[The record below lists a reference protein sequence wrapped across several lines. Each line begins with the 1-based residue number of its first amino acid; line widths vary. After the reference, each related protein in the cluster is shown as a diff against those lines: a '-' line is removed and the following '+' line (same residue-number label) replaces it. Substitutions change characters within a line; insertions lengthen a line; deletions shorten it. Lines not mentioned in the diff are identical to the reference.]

1 MASNAEGKHRAEF
14 VQSLANNN
22 RSIENITIKSGQN
35 VAAGEVL
42 SKELTGAATSAAAAG
57 NTGNGTMGSVT
68 VGDQA
73 KVGDYILTI
82 VEPGSNVGDFTLAD
96 PNGVQVGTGDVAG
109 AFSGEI
115 SFTLADG
122 GTDFAAGDS
131 FTISVTLTGEVYTA
145 LPNDASEEAVAIA
158 LDNYDATSAAK
169 DGAAVVRDA
178 EVNDAELTWPSG
190 QSAANKTVAQNQL
203 KDNGVIFR

>member
-82 VEPGSNVGDFTLAD
+82 VEPGSNVGDFKLAD

-131 FTISVTLTGEVYTA
+131 FTISVTLTSEVYTA

>member
-22 RSIENITIKSGQN
+22 RSIENITIKRGQN

-131 FTISVTLTGEVYTA
+131 FTISVTLTSEVYTA

>member
-131 FTISVTLTGEVYTA
+131 FTISVTLTSEVYTA

-190 QSAANKTVAQNQL
+190 QRAANKTVAQNQL

>member
-131 FTISVTLTGEVYTA
+131 FTISVTLTSEVYTA

-178 EVNDAELTWPSG
+178 EVNDAEFTWPSG

>member
-22 RSIENITIKSGQN
+22 RSIENITLKSGQN

-131 FTISVTLTGEVYTA
+131 FTISVTLTSEVYTA

>member
-131 FTISVTLTGEVYTA
+131 FTISVTLTSEVYTA